1 MKEALFR
8 GVATAL
14 ITPFHDS
21 GIDFSALDRLLQM
34 QLEAKVPALVIT
46 GTTGEASTLS
56 TDEKI
61 ALWRYCVYHAGS
73 ACEIIAGI
81 GSNSTEA
88 AVSMARIAAACGV
101 DGLLAVTPYYN
112 KCTQEGL
119 VAHYRA
125 IADATSLPLI
135 LYNVPSRTGVNL
147 TADTCIRLAEHPHI
161 HGIKEA
167 SGNLS
172 QVAHI
177 LAATKLRLWSGN
189 DDQTVPVM
197 SLGGEGVISV
207 LSNLCPK
214 AMVKMTDATLRG
226 DYETA
231 AALQLQY
238 LPLMDAM
245 FCEVNPI
252 PIKFALHSL
261 GLCENIL
268 RLPLTP
274 LSKAGEAKV
283 LAAMEQC
290 LH

>member
-8 GVATAL
+8 GAATAL
-14 ITPFHDS
+14 ITPFTDS
-21 GIDFSALDRLLQM
+21 GIDYPALDRLLQM

-46 GTTGEASTLS
+46 GTTGEAATLS
-56 TDEKI
+56 MEEKT
-61 ALWRYCVYHAGS
+61 ALWRYCVYHVGS

-81 GSNSTEA
+81 GSNSTA
-88 AVSMARIAAACGV
+88 SSVAMAKIAAACGV

-112 KCTQEGL
+112 KCTQDGL
-119 VAHYRA
+119 IAHYTA
-125 IADATSLPLI
+125 IANATSLPLI
-135 LYNVPSRTGVNL
+135 LYNVPSRTGLNL
-147 TADTCIRLAEHPHI
+147 SVDACVRLAEHPHV

-172 QVAHI
+172 QIAHI
-177 LAATKLRLWSGN
+177 LAQTKTHLWSGN
-189 DDQTVPVM
+189 DDQIVPIM
-197 SLGGEGVISV
+197 SLGGDGVISV

-214 AMVKMTDATLRG
+214 AVVKMTDAALRG

-231 AALQLQY
+231 AALQLHY
-238 LPLMDAM
+238 LSLIDAL

-252 PIKFALHSL
+252 PIKFALHQL
-261 GLCENIL
+261 GLCENTL

-274 LSKAGEAKV
+274 LSDAGKKQ
-283 LAAMEQC
+283 LLTAMERC

>member
-1 MKEALFR
+1 MKKVLFR
-8 GVATAL
+8 GTATAL
-14 ITPFHDS
+14 ITPFTDS
-21 GIDFSALDRLLQM
+21 GIDYPALERLLEM
-34 QLEAKVPALVIT
+34 QIEAKVPALVIT

-56 TDEKI
+56 MDEKI
-61 ALWRYCVYHAGS
+61 ALWRYCVYHVGS

-88 AVSMARIAAACGV
+88 SVSMAKIAAACGV

-119 VAHYRA
+119 IAHYKA

-147 TADTCIRLAEHPHI
+147 SADTCARLAEHPHI
-161 HGIKEA
+161 HGVKEA
-167 SGNLS
+167 GGNLS

-177 LAATKLRLWSGN
+177 LAESNTHLWSGN
-189 DDQTVPVM
+189 DDQIVPII
-197 SLGGEGVISV
+197 SLGGDGVISV
-207 LSNLCPK
+207 LSNLCPR
-214 AMVKMTDATLRG
+214 AVVKMTEAALHG

-238 LPLMDAM
+238 LPLIDAL

-252 PIKFALHSL
+252 PIKFALHHL

-274 LSKAGEAKV
+274 LSKSGEAKV
-283 LAAMEQC
+283 LAAMEHC

>member
-8 GVATAL
+8 GTATAL
-14 ITPFHDS
+14 ITPFTDS
-21 GIDFSALDRLLQM
+21 GIDYSALDRLLQM
-34 QLEAKVPALVIT
+34 QMEAKVPALVIC

-56 TDEKI
+56 TEEKI
-61 ALWRYCVYHAGS
+61 ALWRYCVYHVGS
-73 ACEIIAGI
+73 ACEIIAGV
-81 GSNSTEA
+81 GSNSTESS
-88 AVSMARIAAACGV
+88 VTMAKIAAACGV

-119 VAHYRA
+119 IAHYTA

-147 TADTCIRLAEHPHI
+147 SVDACAQLSEHPNVC
-161 HGIKEA
+161 GVKEA

-177 LAATKLRLWSGN
+177 LAETKAHVWSGN
-189 DDQTVPVM
+189 DDQIVPILSM
-197 SLGGEGVISV
+197 GGEGVISV

-214 AMVKMTDATLRG
+214 AVVKLTDAALHG

-231 AALQLQY
+231 AALQLHY
-238 LPLMDAM
+238 LPLIDAL

-252 PIKFALHSL
+252 PIKFALYRL
-261 GLCENIL
+261 GLCENNL

-283 LAAMEQC
+283 LSAMERC
-290 LH
+290 LN